1 MFSVLVDPGDK
12 DTERFAAWLNEVGL
26 AGPAYLLLQGL
37 RPISFLGGQGML
49 FLQPFLP
56 VEKWRSAAGRLAGIL
71 DDRSRLDDLLALL
84 EARLRYQQGV
94 RDKEE

>member
-1 MFSVLVDPGDK
+1 MSSVLVEQGDK
-12 DTERFAAWLNEVGL
+12 DTQGFAAWLQEVGL
-26 AGPAYLLLQGL
+26 AEPAYLLLQGL

-71 DDRSRLDDLLALL
+71 DDRSRLDNLLALL
-84 EARLRYQQGV
+84 EVRLRRRQGAQ
-94 RDKEE
+94 DKEE